1 MSWSGLRPI
10 LLRLHFYAGIL
21 IGPFLLVA
29 AVTGLMYT
37 ATPQIEAVV
46 YRHELAA
53 RRT

>member
-1 MSWSGLRPI
+1 M
-10 LLRLHFYAGIL
+10 
-21 IGPFLLVA
+21 LVA